1 MVDQGRRLVLVGVG
15 ELRAVGDEG
24 GRLVLLPAQG
34 RGGAD
39 SRLWG
44 DDLMLTLLPL
54 YLSVQLLLHLLV
66 VILLLIGD
74 NFCFWRTF
82 QKPGKS
88 AREGFLRTLNYLQ
101 ISSL

>member
-1 MVDQGRRLVLVGVG
+1 MVVRVLSSTDPLESSLSSSSSGVG
-15 ELRAVGDEG
+15 DVLDEGDDEG

-44 DDLMLTLLPL
+44 DDLMLPLLPL

-66 VILLLIGD
+66 VILLLIGGYHLVV
-74 NFCFWRTF
+74 RIVVGVGRR
-82 QKPGKS
+82 QS
-88 AREGFLRTLNYLQ
+88 AAV
-101 ISSL
+101 S